1 MIQRA
6 RTSLHQVFAAGAEL
20 YKEMTISAL
29 TLLRRQA

>member
-6 RTSLHQVFAAGAEL
+6 RTRFHQVFAAGTEL
-20 YKEMTISAL
+20 YKEMTLSAL